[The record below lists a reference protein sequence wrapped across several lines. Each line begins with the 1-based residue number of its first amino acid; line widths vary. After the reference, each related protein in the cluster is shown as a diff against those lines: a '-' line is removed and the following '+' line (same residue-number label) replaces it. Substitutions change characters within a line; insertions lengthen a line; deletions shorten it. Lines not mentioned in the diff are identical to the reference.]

1 MPAPRGIV
9 LSDYQ
14 GRSIRLTMERRGHI
28 LEHPEMLPLEP
39 AIGETLAYPNRVIQ
53 SLSDPAV
60 RLYHRYLE
68 ATPVGA
74 KYLCVVVKLLAA
86 DAFVIT
92 AYLTD
97 AVKEGTALW
106 PPET

>member
-1 MPAPRGIV
+1 MSGLRGIV
-9 LSDYQ
+9 LLDYQ
-14 GRSIRLTMERRGHI
+14 GRSIRLTMERRRHI
-28 LEHPEMLPLEP
+28 LEHPEMVALEP
-39 AIGETLAYPNRVIQ
+39 AIGRTLAYPDRVIQ

-68 ATPVGA
+68 TTPVGA
-74 KYLCVVVKLLAA
+74 KHLCVVVRLLAA
-86 DAFVIT
+86 DAFVVT

-97 AVKEGTALW
+97 AVKKGTALW